1 MTIFALMFITL
12 FILLFLGIPVG
23 ISMIGS
29 SFIVLWYQRG
39 FDGIPFD
46 MFAQRMLYGVDN
58 FTLLAIPAFLLIG
71 KLMNAAGIT
80 DRIFNV
86 ALAFFGHLRGGL
98 GHVNVVASVIFAG
111 MSGSAV
117 ADAGGLGAVEL
128 KAMRDDGY
136 PEDFSLAITAASS
149 TIGPIIPPSIPAVI
163 YGALANASITKVF
176 IGSIVPGLIMAGLM
190 MLIISIIANKRNFPV
205 HAKMSTKQRLWAIYN
220 GILPILT
227 PFIIIGG
234 ILFGVFTPTEASAV
248 ALFYCILISFFVY
261 HSISIWEFV
270 TIIKETLFDTAVL
283 LFIISSSALYS
294 WVLARFQVAAG
305 FVAFLTESVQSP
317 ITLLLLVNLFLLLIG
332 CFIDS
337 VPALFLLTPML
348 MPLIKRYGIDEV
360 HFGVM
365 MVLNLMIGL
374 VTPPVG
380 TVLYTLEKV
389 SGVSFIRIAR
399 AMWPFYI
406 ALFLSLIIITF
417 VPQSV
422 LWLPNLILK

>member
-1 MTIFALMFITL
+1 MEIFFIMFSGL
-12 FILLFLGIPVG
+12 FILLFIGVPVG
-23 ISMIGS
+23 ISMLGS
-29 SFIVLWYQRG
+29 SVIMLWYLRG
-39 FDGIPFD
+39 FDGIPWE
-46 MFAQRMLYGVDN
+46 MLAQRMLYGVNN

-86 ALAFFGHLRGGL
+86 ALAFFGSFKGGL

-136 PEDFSLAITAASS
+136 PEEFSLAITAASS

-163 YGALANASITKVF
+163 YGALANASVSKIF
-176 IGSIVPGLIMAGLM
+176 IGSIIPGLIMAVLM
-190 MLIISIIANKRNFPV
+190 MLIIVIIANKNDFPV
-205 HAKMSTKQRLWAIYN
+205 HERKTPKEILLALWR
-220 GILPILT
+220 GMLPLLT
-227 PFIIIGG
+227 PVIIIGG
-234 ILFGVFTPTEASAV
+234 ILIGIFTPTEASAV
-248 ALFYCILISFFVY
+248 ALFYCIVISFLVY
-261 HSISIWEFV
+261 RSLSVKDFAI
-270 TIIKETLFDTAVL
+270 IIKETLFDTAVL
-283 LFIISSSALYS
+283 LFIIASSSAYS
-294 WVLARFQVAAG
+294 WVLARYQVAGG
-305 FVAFLTESVQSP
+305 FVNFLTESVESKWV
-317 ITLLLLVNLFLLLIG
+317 LLLLVNLFLLLIG

-348 MPLIKRYGIDEV
+348 MPLIAKYGIDPI

-389 SGVSFIRIAR
+389 SGVSFMRIAK

-406 ALFLSLIIITF
+406 ALFISLIIITLC
-417 VPQSV
+417 PQTV
-422 LWLPNLILK
+422 LWLPNYLIN